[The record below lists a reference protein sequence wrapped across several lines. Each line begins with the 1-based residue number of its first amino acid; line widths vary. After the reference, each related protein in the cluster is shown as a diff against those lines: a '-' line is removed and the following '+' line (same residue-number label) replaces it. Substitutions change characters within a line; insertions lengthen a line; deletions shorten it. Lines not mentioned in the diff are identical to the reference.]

1 MVKRCDWGEWE
12 RMCDWGERERVVYI
26 VYVGRQSMACV
37 KVNLVRV
44 VSVRYT

>member
-1 MVKRCDWGEWE
+1 MKR
-12 RMCDWGERERVVYI
+12 CDWGERERMCDWGKSGAHCICGKVEKEC
-26 VYVGRQSMACV
+26 MACV